1 MKHASRR
8 EQPNAR
14 QVPTH
19 SPGGGAG
26 RRGGRGGG
34 GGLGLAERLL
44 DKRLVH
50 EEFFQLV
57 LKGL

>member
-1 MKHASRR
+1 MPDKPRLTALV
-8 EQPNAR
+8 A
-14 QVPTH
+14 VLAAA
-19 SPGGGAG
+19 GGA
-26 RRGGRGGG
+26 GGG
-34 GGLGLAERLL
+34 GGLGLAECLL